1 MLKCFSLRCY
11 KIEGTN
17 LSLPFEKE
25 TVVVL
30 SMVARCDGSA
40 ARLIQVKNY
49 HGSQLFARESI
60 LTLSRVYF

>member
-1 MLKCFSLRCY
+1 MLKYFSLRRY

-30 SMVARCDGSA
+30 SVVARCDGTA
-40 ARLIQVKNY
+40 TRLIQVKNY
-49 HGSQLFARESI
+49 HGSQLFARESV